1 MSPGRAVSRG
11 AGRERMTLRFTADGP
26 EPRSLIAEADE
37 LYQDYATEVAAAIRR
52 IRAGDLGDLK
62 QSVQAVKDLRTALI
76 LALEE
81 RTKVA
86 RIGKQQGGDG
96 QGWALDFDAA
106 RAEIGR
112 RLACLRD
119 AADG

>member
-1 MSPGRAVSRG
+1 
-11 AGRERMTLRFTADGP
+11 MTLRFTAEGS
-26 EPRSLIAEADE
+26 EPRSLIAEADA

-52 IRAGDLGDLK
+52 IRAGEIGDAK
-62 QSVQAVKDLRTALI
+62 QSVQAVRDLRAALV

-81 RTKVA
+81 RAKVA
-86 RIGKQQGGDG
+86 KLGRQHGGDG
-96 QGWALDFDAA
+96 QAWALDLDAA